1 MTLSM
6 YYIIVFPT
14 TSLMIFTCNSF
25 HCSCCIYCVKRR
37 PPNRI
42 GHENLFFAITYY
54 AWSPSDIISNSSYL
68 LQQIT
73 VQISTTNG
81 LELEAQNEHK
91 MFLMDLTDLTV

>member
-6 YYIIVFPT
+6 YYNYIIVFPT

-73 VQISTTNG
+73 TTNG
-81 LELEAQNEHK
+81 LEAQNE
-91 MFLMDLTDLTV
+91 

>member
-25 HCSCCIYCVKRR
+25 HCSCCIYTVLNEGHS
-37 PPNRI
+37 NRI

-81 LELEAQNEHK
+81 LEAQNE
-91 MFLMDLTDLTV
+91 